1 MHKKIMTKS
10 AKALKKDA
18 EGYAKKAKKD
28 TGIKKKHDLIEKREA
43 LAGSKDMKKRA
54 KKAHEY

>member
-1 MHKKIMTKS
+1 MTKS

-28 TGIKKKHDLIEKREA
+28 TGIKKKHDLVEKREA